1 MKNIFAICCLYLSA
15 IQLVHAQQTAPF
27 ANISSRALYDNYIQK
42 RKTFNT
48 AGWVLLGAG
57 AGMMIGGGTM
67 YASYANQGYNGPS
80 PASADALII
89 AGGVAALASIPLFIS
104 ANKNKTK
111 ANLALKGESITF
123 GNKIFA
129 TSDYYALALRIN
141 LSAHKRTN
149 RK

>member
-15 IQLVHAQQTAPF
+15 MQLVHAQKTEPST
-27 ANISSRALYDNYIQK
+27 NISSRTLYDNYIQK

-57 AGMMIGGGTM
+57 AGMLIGGGSM
-67 YASYANQGYNGPS
+67 YGSYANQGFNGPS
-80 PASADALII
+80 PTSADALII
-89 AGGVAALASIPLFIS
+89 AGGTAALASIPLFIL

-111 ANLALKGESITF
+111 ANLALKGESIAF
-123 GNKIFA
+123 GNKSLA
-129 TSDYYALALRIN
+129 TFNYYALALRIN

-149 RK
+149 CK